1 MRQVH
6 EIQPAA
12 RALFGAPRS
21 HVCGQEMLSYKGG
34 IGIQKERHKNQVSLC
49 PDAAQEAVLLRYC
62 GIAAQAYEDYRSLR
76 KGHPGR
82 FDGMGYALRATSR
95 GGRFAGVPVWLV
107 LRMAFVA
114 SMDGTWAGG
123 DAGLFLHIGRPRLFP
138 YSLCRNTR

>member
-21 HVCGQEMLSYKGG
+21 HVCGQKMLSYQGG
-34 IGIQKERHKNQVSLC
+34 IGIQKERHKNQT
-49 PDAAQEAVLLRYC
+49 VLYPN
-62 GIAAQAYEDYRSLR
+62 AAQAYEDYRSLR